1 MIQCYIKICSDLDEK
16 VNRRN
21 ILPTLKTAEV
31 AVADIQADGQ
41 LFLRYAI
48 DLAQVLDT
56 FADGVRIKVHKS
68 ALRPCGSAATG
79 HTTRSERGNTVGGE
93 P

>member
-1 MIQCYIKICSDLDEK
+1 MIQCYIKKCSNLDEK

-41 LFLRYAI
+41 FFLRQVA
-48 DLAQVLDT
+48 LSAQLLNT
-56 FADGVRIKVHKS
+56 LSGVELIIIEKIKKS
-68 ALRPCGSAATG
+68 FHSKMF
-79 HTTRSERGNTVGGE
+79 
-93 P
+93 